1 MRKTVHSRK
10 DRLIKQKRQDSYAA
24 HSKLSEPTVCEIC
37 GVVYANGRWV
47 WKERPAGSQ
56 MIKCPACRRTEQ
68 NYPAGTIRLSGPF
81 FEEHREEIS
90 NLIRNIEVQEKNER
104 PLERIM
110 TVNHNRTNT
119 VVTTT
124 GIHLARR
131 IGEALSR
138 AYNGSYSFNY
148 LDGEDYIEVNW
159 QR

>member
-1 MRKTVHSRK
+1 MRKAVHERK

-24 HSKLSEPTVCEIC
+24 HYKFAEPTVCEIC
-37 GVVYANGRWV
+37 GVVYSNGRWV

-56 MIKCPACRRTEQ
+56 PIKCPACRRTEQ
-68 NYPAGTIRLSGPF
+68 NYPAGTINLGGPF
-81 FEEHREEIS
+81 FLEHREEIS
-90 NLIRNIEVQEKNER
+90 NLIKNIENQEKTER
-104 PLERIM
+104 PLERFM
-110 TVNHNRTNT
+110 TVKTDQKQT
-119 VVTTT
+119 VITTT